1 MGRHTEKVALQAME
15 RGLREINTDIS
26 MFQSPGLWEKKF
38 LLFKLPSLWNFVMAA
53 LADLYNHTA
62 VLTWL
67 VVNMF
72 HSLRPWA
79 TLYWPYLWGLQTEQ
93 LSLVIRQCSQFP
105 IQTLDIKARLN
116 SLAGNA
122 SCVLSGFPGGSD
134 GKKNPPVM
142 QEAWVDTWVGKI
154 PWRRAWQPTPVFLP
168 EESPWTEELDGQPW
182 GCRVRHDWATKSST
196 AHPICLRCT
205 TQWFDTCRIW
215 NDYHKFS

>member
-1 MGRHTEKVALQAME
+1 
-15 RGLREINTDIS
+15 
-26 MFQSPGLWEKKF
+26 
-38 LLFKLPSLWNFVMAA
+38 
-53 LADLYNHTA
+53 
-62 VLTWL
+62 
-67 VVNMF
+67 MF

-168 EESPWTEELDGQPW
+168 GESPWTGEPGRTLLHGVAESDMTEQLRTRSTHVYYHTLSGKLSSFPGGGGKAVSQVMPVVKNPPANAGDIRDVGSIPGSERFPGGGHGNPFQNSCLENSMDG
-182 GCRVRHDWATKSST
+182 GA
-196 AHPICLRCT
+196 L
-205 TQWFDTCRIW
+205 
-215 NDYHKFS
+215 